1 MSKNVTW
8 GYYKE
13 QPERQRGWAGI
24 MKEKSLV
31 SRIVT
36 SVVIFLIAVVVVA
49 AVAVGLGAF
58 LYSR

>member
-1 MSKNVTW
+1 
-8 GYYKE
+8 
-13 QPERQRGWAGI
+13 